1 MMPKIGPLNSY
12 GFMMM
17 TAFLVAYTL
26 LHRELKRRGK
36 DTNLA
41 VDIVFWAMV
50 GGILGSKVYYAI
62 ETGTGWENVKALGD
76 LVAGLVTFNGGR
88 ISDALYVLGSGL
100 VFFGGLVGGLLAVTA
115 LLKRKK
121 QSWLE
126 FADMLAPLL
135 ILGYAIGRI
144 GCFLVGDDYGVPS
157 QLPWALAFPQGIP
170 PTTTPVHPTQ
180 LYETGLGLVI
190 FAILWKFRAR
200 TKPDGMLFFV
210 YLVVAGLE
218 RFFIEFIRTNQTYLL
233 GLTGAQIISLCIIT
247 IGAFFIIRFRS
258 ASGD

>member
-17 TAFLVAYTL
+17 TAFLVAYAL